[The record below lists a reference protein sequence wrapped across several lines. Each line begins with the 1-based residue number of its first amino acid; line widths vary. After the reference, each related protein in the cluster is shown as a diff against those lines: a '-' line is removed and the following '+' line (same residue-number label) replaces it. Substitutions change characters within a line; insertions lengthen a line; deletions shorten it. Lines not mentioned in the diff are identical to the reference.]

1 MRKRRRQRR
10 KLFIFL
16 FVFSSF
22 LFLTFSSA
30 YAILNCDVAVHGNA
44 SLAIQNSSGGD
55 FVEGIVDEDDGL
67 VENGDGSLD
76 FVGDSGT
83 TVNNFIQIPGDDYL
97 WRILSID
104 VDGNLKIIRNRDE
117 SLSMPFISS
126 GGNARDWANTLI
138 LQNLKSW
145 YQENLGGYSNIIV
158 QNPEWL
164 VTDAAKPGTVV
175 NVLGTYTDSPIGLI
189 RNDEIVN
196 SSSTGASGQRV
207 SSWLNDG
214 YIWTMTYVKKGNKT
228 DRAWRVNGDKF
239 MDSAAINAGSTVAR
253 PVIYLKS
260 SVMFSSGT
268 GTESDPFV
276 VKY

>member
-1 MRKRRRQRR
+1 MRRKRNRRFR
-10 KLFIFL
+10 LILLISF
-16 FVFSSF
+16 SF
-22 LFLTFSSA
+22 LFLFLSSS
-30 YAILNCDVAVHGNA
+30 YAILSENLEVVGQATISSHV
-44 SLAIQNSSGGD
+44 SSGGD
-55 FVEGIVDEDDGL
+55 FVGEVSDEEDGL
-67 VENGDGSLD
+67 VENEDGSSN

-83 TVNNFIQIPGDDYL
+83 TVNNFIQMPGDSYL

-117 SLSMPFISS
+117 SLSMAFISS

-196 SSSTGASGQRV
+196 SSSTGASGQNV

-214 YIWTMTYVKKGNKT
+214 YIWTMTYVNKGNKT

>member
-16 FVFSSF
+16 FVLSSF

-145 YQENLGGYSNIIV
+145 YQENLSSYSDIII
-158 QNPEWL
+158 QNSEWL
-164 VTDAAKPGTVV
+164 LTDAAKPGTVV

-196 SSSTGASGQRV
+196 SSSTGASGQIV

-228 DRAWRVNGDKF
+228 DRAWRVNGGKF
-239 MDSAAINAGSTVAR
+239 MDSAAANAGTTVAR